1 MQAET
6 NADVWTIGRLVQWTT
21 DHFTERD
28 VSDARL
34 SAEVLLA
41 SAAGCRRI
49 ELYTRFE
56 QTLDDDV
63 LERFRDWV
71 RRAARGEPIAYL
83 VGEKEFYSLAFAV
96 TSAVLIPRPET
107 EVLVQCVIDHC
118 NATTMKAP
126 RLLDLGTGSGCIAVT
141 VATQL
146 LGATIVATD
155 TSRDALE
162 LAESNASRHGVSDR
176 QAGSAIQQA
185 GSASRVRFVEADRLS
200 LPPDCVPNGGFDVIM
215 SNPPYVPK
223 DAMDALHP
231 TVREFEPHAALTD
244 GGDGLSFYHSIASDA
259 PGLLATGGVV
269 FVEIDDKSASR
280 VIEEVE
286 ARGGLTHRQTWRDR
300 VVGSERV
307 LMFTLKEND
316 AGIGEL

>member
-1 MQAET
+1 MTLQAET

-21 DHFTERD
+21 DHLTRRD

-56 QTLDDDV
+56 QTLADDV
-63 LERFRDWV
+63 LERFREWV

-96 TSAVLIPRPET
+96 TPAVLIPRPET

-118 NATTMKAP
+118 NAVAMRSP

-146 LGATIVATD
+146 SGATIVATD
-155 TSRDALE
+155 TSREALE
-162 LAESNASRHGVSDR
+162 LAESNAARHGVS
-176 QAGSAIQQA
+176 GQQA

-231 TVREFEPHAALTD
+231 TVRDFEPHAALTD
-244 GGDGLSFYHSIASDA
+244 GGDGLSFYQSVASDA

-307 LMFTLKEND
+307 LMFALKEND
-316 AGIGEL
+316 AGSGEL

>member
-1 MQAET
+1 MSLQADT
-6 NADVWTIGRLVQWTT
+6 DTAVWTIGRLVQWTT
-21 DHFTERD
+21 DHFAQRD
-28 VSDARL
+28 ISDARL
-34 SAEVLLA
+34 AAEVLLA
-41 SAAGCRRI
+41 NAAGCRRI

-71 RRAARGEPIAYL
+71 RRAAGGEPIAYL

-118 NATTMKAP
+118 NATAMKSP
-126 RLLDLGTGSGCIAVT
+126 RLLDVGTGSGCIAVT

-146 LGATIVATD
+146 SGATIVATD
-155 TSRDALE
+155 TSCEALE
-162 LAESNASRHGVSDR
+162 LAESNASRHGVS
-176 QAGSAIQQA
+176 G
-185 GSASRVRFVEADRLS
+185 RVRFVEADRLS
-200 LPPDCVPNGGFDVIM
+200 IPPDCVPNGGFDVIM

-223 DAMDALHP
+223 YAMDALHP
-231 TVREFEPHAALTD
+231 TVRDFEPHAALTD
-244 GGDGLSFYHSIASDA
+244 AGDGLSFFQSVASDG

-269 FVEIDDKSASR
+269 FVEIDDNSASR
-280 VIEEVE
+280 VIEVVE
-286 ARGGLTHRQTWRDR
+286 APGGLTHRKTWRDR

-307 LMFTLKEND
+307 LMFMLKD
-316 AGIGEL
+316 DSA